1 MVDSAMWTLLGSLGG
16 VGIGSFVTWK
26 IQERQLAAQERT
38 RFHEKRLEIYTEFT
52 DACNQYMSAMQV
64 GPQAA
69 AQATNAQIRLV
80 AVFEKLRMCGS
91 TNVFGAASVVHAI
104 CAQVMTGQANVNQVN
119 LAFNTSIAQVVV
131 EARKELGI
139 D

>member
-1 MVDSAMWTLLGSLGG
+1 VVDSAMWTLLGSLGG

-26 IQERQLAAQERT
+26 IQQRQLAAQERT
-38 RFHEKRLEIYTEFT
+38 RFHEQRLEIYTQFT
-52 DACNQYMSAMQV
+52 GACNQYMSAMQV

-69 AQATNAQIRLV
+69 ANATSAHVLLI
-80 AVFEKLRMCGS
+80 AAFEKLRMCGS
-91 TNVFGAASVVHAI
+91 TNVFNAATAVHAI
-104 CAQVMTGQANVNQVN
+104 CVPVMTGQANANQVG
-119 LAFNTSIAQVVV
+119 LAFNARMAELVV